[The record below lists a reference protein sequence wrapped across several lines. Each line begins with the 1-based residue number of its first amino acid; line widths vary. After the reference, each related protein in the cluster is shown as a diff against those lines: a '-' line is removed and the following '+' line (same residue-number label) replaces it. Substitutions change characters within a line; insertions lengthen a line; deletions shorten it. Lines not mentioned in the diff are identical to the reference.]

1 MIELPSFRPETRYG
15 MPTADRYLFNRQ
27 YIVGYSYLFR
37 QARWA
42 MELIDSDT
50 MKTEEPELERLD
62 NFREDPRIPEV
73 FRSTKEDY
81 QGSGYD
87 RGHLISSADRMQKT
101 VVNSETF
108 LLSNMSPQK
117 PGFNRGIWSTLEDAV
132 RKLAQQE
139 KIVEVYAVCGPLF
152 KIGEPIEVIGNNKVV
167 VPHAF
172 FKSVLAEEGK
182 SGRLTIW
189 TFDIPNAEDIDEDL
203 PSFLL
208 PTDQVESR
216 AGLNLW
222 DRLRGEKIDE
232 SEAEA
237 GKMWEY

>member
-1 MIELPSFRPETRYG
+1 MIELPNFRPETRYG

-37 QARWA
+37 QPRWA
-42 MELIDSDT
+42 MELINADT
-50 MKTEEPELERLD
+50 MQTEEPELERLD
-62 NFREDPRIPEV
+62 NFREDPRIPAM

-117 PGFNRGIWSTLEDAV
+117 PGFNRDIWSTLENAV
-132 RKLAQQE
+132 RELAKQE
-139 KIVEVYAVCGPLF
+139 QYVEVYAVCGPLF
-152 KIGEPIEVIGNNKVV
+152 DVGGTLEVIGNNKVV

-182 SGRLTIW
+182 SGRLSIW
-189 TFDIPNAEDIDEDL
+189 TFDIPNEDTDADL
-203 PSFLL
+203 ASFLV

-216 AGLNLW
+216 AGLTLW
-222 DRLRGEKIDE
+222 DRLRGEKIDDT
-232 SEAEA
+232 EAKA